1 MKLFQFWLVILR
13 CDTELVMIENRRAL
27 SQAMQK
33 RWADTA
39 IYSHTAIKMRSY
51 RAATLCNNRLQFRHM
66 AAAKPMEKAFNQRHL
81 SLYIKATES
90 DTQSFLNRR
99 RDLAV
104 GEPSVPLS
112 QKQMYEEH
120 MFNCFPSQGHSQT
133 NFQDESVVS
142 EGHHRHRPPEDYKP
156 TGLAETVNTVGDL
169 AIPLHIFNGFWQ
181 KKTIAKL
188 LMDYKWKCEFRRSC
202 ATF

>member
-1 MKLFQFWLVILR
+1 M
-13 CDTELVMIENRRAL
+13 
-27 SQAMQK
+27 
-33 RWADTA
+33 RW
-39 IYSHTAIKMRSY
+39 YSHTAVKMRSY
-51 RAATLCNNRLQFRHM
+51 KAATLCNNRLQFRHM
-66 AAAKPMEKAFNQRHL
+66 VAAKPMEKAFNQRHL
-81 SLYIKATES
+81 SLYIKAKES
-90 DTQSFLNRR
+90 DTQSFLNRQ

-104 GEPSVPLS
+104 GEPSVPVS
-112 QKQMYEEH
+112 QKQIYEER

-142 EGHHRHRPPEDYKP
+142 EGHHRHRPPEDYKNRS
-156 TGLAETVNTVGDL
+156 GRNSK
-169 AIPLHIFNGFWQ
+169 HSWGFGYSIAHLQWILK